1 MPGLE
6 VEPTHPFI
14 QEFRMPRFIGPR
26 LVGLCAAAL
35 LACSTQ
41 ALADADSHAA
51 DAERFLQLARADKLA
66 VPVYAQV
73 QQMFAQRFAESQAPQ
88 SKRALLE
95 RYQAKANVALDN
107 AVGWDKIKPD
117 MVKLYTSNFN
127 EQELKELIAF
137 YESPVGQKVLL
148 KMPALTAQSAQLTQ
162 SKLEQAVPEVNKLLA
177 DMNDELGVKQ
187 P

>member
-1 MPGLE
+1 
-6 VEPTHPFI
+6 
-14 QEFRMPRFIGPR
+14 MPRFIGPR
-26 LVGLCAAAL
+26 VIGLGAAVL

-41 ALADADSHAA
+41 VLADASSHAA

-73 QQMFAQRFAESQAPQ
+73 QQMFAQRFAESQAPK
-88 SKRALLE
+88 SKQALLE

-127 EQELKELIAF
+127 EQELKDLIAF
-137 YESPVGQKVLL
+137 YESPLGQKVLL

-162 SKLEQAVPEVNKLLA
+162 SKLEKAVPEVNKLLT

-187 P
+187 PQPE